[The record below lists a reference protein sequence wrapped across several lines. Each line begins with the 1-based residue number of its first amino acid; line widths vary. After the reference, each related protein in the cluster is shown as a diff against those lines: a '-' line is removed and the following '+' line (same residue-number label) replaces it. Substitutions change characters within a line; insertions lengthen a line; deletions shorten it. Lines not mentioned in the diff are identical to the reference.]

1 MKLVRLGVRVAR
13 VLIQELLQRHA
24 PVTLAKQNTHTKKT
38 HIHFNNAVTSI
49 YDDLQLQ
56 LPTGVTCWSLR

>member
-1 MKLVRLGVRVAR
+1 MKLVSLGVRVAR

-24 PVTLAKQNTHTKKT
+24 PVTLAKKPTHT
-38 HIHFNNAVTSI
+38 HFNNAETSI